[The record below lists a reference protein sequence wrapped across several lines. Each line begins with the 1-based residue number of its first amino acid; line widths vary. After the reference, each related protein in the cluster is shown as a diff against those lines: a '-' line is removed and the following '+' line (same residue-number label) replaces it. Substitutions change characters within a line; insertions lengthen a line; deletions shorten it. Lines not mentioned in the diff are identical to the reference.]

1 MEYLWFL
8 SKKQNVYIK
17 SMITQQVK
25 KTCKSNTNSDSKSD
39 GKDAVVWT
47 KGLNSVQQ
55 MYITLEYKRN
65 NGYGCED
72 DVTHIDPDEL
82 RSLKK
87 KDKKGEKYMKKHWEV
102 YA

>member
-1 MEYLWFL
+1 
-8 SKKQNVYIK
+8 
-17 SMITQQVK
+17 
-25 KTCKSNTNSDSKSD
+25 
-39 GKDAVVWT
+39 
-47 KGLNSVQQ
+47 

-87 KDKKGEKYMKKHWEV
+87 KDKKGEKYMKKH
-102 YA
+102 